1 MSRRIFFF
9 KEDTMNI
16 KTTYV
21 MCDEVIALLA
31 EAEEKTKYQ
40 KEELLI
46 KAMRKMMQ
54 NYEKYERD
62 EGRIEYQ
69 KRYDKETGERIIKHR
84 VKMKINEREYNY
96 FQDTRKFFRRSIS
109 LVMAIAVYTYLAE
122 IVEKI
127 LKKDFKAL
135 RVDNYPFECYAI
147 MGKCIENIPTW
158 RIWWGVP
165 PDLEILLTK

>member
-9 KEDTMNI
+9 QEGMMNI

-21 MCDEVIALLA
+21 MCDEVIGLLA

-40 KEELLI
+40 KEELLV
-46 KAMRKMMQ
+46 KAMRKMMKD
-54 NYEKYERD
+54 YERYERD
-62 EGRIEYQ
+62 AGRIEYQ
-69 KRYDKETGERIIKHR
+69 KRFDEETGEQIIKHR
-84 VKMKINEREYNY
+84 VKMRLLIREYNY
-96 FQDTRKFFRRSIS
+96 FQDMRKFFRRSIS

-127 LKKDFKAL
+127 LQKDYEAL
-135 RVDNYPFECYAI
+135 HADNYPFECYAI

-165 PDLEILLTK
+165 PDLELLLTK